1 MRMHPL
7 ELIERLRDIF
17 PDGYKE
23 MSAGCIKFHILLRTL
38 YPQSKGYY
46 NSNHVLTEID
56 SKYYDFTGEVKITG
70 DYLPI
75 THWSKAQLKY
85 QWENINSPFI
95 NRGIDQI

>member
-7 ELIERLRDIF
+7 ELIRRLQDLF
-17 PDGYKE
+17 PEGYANH
-23 MSAGCIKFHILLRTL
+23 SGGCIKFHILLRTL

-56 SKYYDFTGEVKITG
+56 SKYYDFTGEVNITG

-75 THWSKAQLKY
+75 THWGKDQLKH
-85 QWENINSPFI
+85 QWKDISSPFI